1 MQSLFTQIVTHSY
14 LTPGIKFNKSII
26 GRVDVW
32 RIKVPTHATFI
43 QGFGVGGGR
52 K

>member
-1 MQSLFTQIVTHSY
+1 MQSFTQIVTHSC

-26 GRVDVW
+26 GRVHVW